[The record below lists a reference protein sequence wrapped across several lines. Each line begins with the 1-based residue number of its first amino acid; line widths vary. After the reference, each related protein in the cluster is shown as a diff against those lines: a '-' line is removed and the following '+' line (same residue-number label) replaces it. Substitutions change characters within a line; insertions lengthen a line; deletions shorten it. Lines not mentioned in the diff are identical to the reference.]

1 MGIAQCRRASKDD
14 SMRTVFGDESYAT
27 HGGVGFYAVGLLSI
41 VNSDIESARAVA
53 CAMRPSGKARIHFHD
68 VRADQRVAL
77 ALEVA
82 RGPWKA
88 TAWVARAN
96 PRQQERARRVLL
108 KYASFGKQSETWI
121 LESRSKSQDRN
132 DVRLFASV
140 FVDGRRNP
148 VQVVHSLSSA
158 EPLLWMADVV
168 ASATATG
175 MARGLETPFAMELLH
190 L

>member
-1 MGIAQCRRASKDD
+1 
-14 SMRTVFGDESYAT
+14 MRTVFGDESYAT
-27 HGGVGFYAVGLLSI
+27 HGGVGFYSVGLLPIS
-41 VNSDIESARAVA
+41 NSDIEFARDVA
-53 CAMRPSGKARIHFHD
+53 RAMRPSGRARIHFHD

-96 PRQQERARRVLL
+96 PREQERARRILL
-108 KYASFGKQSETWI
+108 KHASFGRQSETWI

-132 DVRLFASV
+132 DIRLFASV

-148 VQVVHSLSSA
+148 VQVVHSPSSA

-175 MARGLETPFAMELLH
+175 MARGLETPFATELLH

>member
-1 MGIAQCRRASKDD
+1 MGIAKFRRPSKDD

-27 HGGVGFYAVGLLSI
+27 HGGVGFYAVGLVSI
-41 VNSDIESARAVA
+41 LDSDIESARDFAR
-53 CAMRPSGKARIHFHD
+53 AMRPSGKARIHFHD

-96 PRQQERARRVLL
+96 PRQQERARRILL
-108 KYASFGKQSETWI
+108 KHASFGKQSETWI
-121 LESRSKSQDRN
+121 LERRSKSQDRN

-140 FVDGRRNP
+140 FVDGRRNS
-148 VQVVHSLSSA
+148 VQVRHSLSST

-175 MARGLETPFAMELLH
+175 MARGLETPFATELLH

>member
-1 MGIAQCRRASKDD
+1 
-14 SMRTVFGDESYAT
+14 MRTVFGDESYAT
-27 HGGVGFYAVGLLSI
+27 NAGVGFYAVGLLSI
-41 VNSDIESARAVA
+41 SNADIEYARDFART
-53 CAMRPSGKARIHFHD
+53 MRPAGKARIHFHD
-68 VRADQRVAL
+68 VQADQRAAL

-96 PRQQERARRVLL
+96 PRQQERVRHILL
-108 KYASFGKQSETWI
+108 KHASFGRESETWI

-148 VQVVHSLSSA
+148 VQVVHSPSSA
-158 EPLLWMADVV
+158 EPLLWMADGGWRMADVV
-168 ASATATG
+168 ASATSTG
-175 MARGLETPFAMELLH
+175 MARGLDIPFATELLH

>member
-108 KYASFGKQSETWI
+108 KHASIGKQSETWI